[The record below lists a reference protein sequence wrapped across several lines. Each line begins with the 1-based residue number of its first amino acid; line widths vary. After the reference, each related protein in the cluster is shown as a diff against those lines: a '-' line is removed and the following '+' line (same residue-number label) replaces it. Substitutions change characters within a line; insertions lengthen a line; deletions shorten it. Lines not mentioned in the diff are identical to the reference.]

1 MLAYVKHQ
9 WALGNRR
16 DAFARLQSLVGELRY
31 ARARRFF
38 VVSRNKRDP
47 TLFFLSFSLFE
58 TRGSRRRR
66 GSFLFSLARE

>member
-31 ARARRFF
+31 GRGRTSLASPFFFAVLFF
-38 VVSRNKRDP
+38 VFTYGVVRDERP
-47 TLFFLSFSLFE
+47 DP
-58 TRGSRRRR
+58 
-66 GSFLFSLARE
+66 RENDDIS